1 MANVIDVLINASWTG
16 GAAVQSASTDLRG
29 MSNAA
34 AATSVEMAA
43 VTQRSSLLNTAL
55 ADIGQQVA
63 LGTLTVEQGADA
75 YQQYEA
81 TLADVGTQAPK
92 TGVNLAGLTTKIF
105 AVGAA
110 FTAVTLA
117 ARKGLEAIKSGA
129 ELELTI
135 QRFDR
140 LAETIGTTGDALTG
154 DLIVAS
160 RGLVSQFEAMALATD
175 FMALGLVKTH
185 DEAVRLSNVASQLG
199 FDMNQL
205 VLTLTNQT
213 TMRFD
218 ALGVSVAGFS
228 KKVEALEDAG
238 HDANEAFQLAFLEQA
253 EEQIERVGSV
263 AETTAGKISIIESA
277 WKDLLDTL
285 KLGTIDALG
294 PFIDELAS
302 ATIAGSDAA
311 RAASEFSKAA
321 GDQDEQIAAVGELR
335 SALEDLDNFLGVGV
349 GLFSGVALDRA
360 TDSFLA
366 LAGEAAAAGTTI
378 EEQQQILRDLG
389 FEVENGVVAL
399 GGYAVAWERVAEAIN
414 SVRIESV
421 IGDVT
426 NAVNLALDPL
436 GDVAA
441 ASAEALG
448 DLQKQVEAIEFKELL
463 VDVGLTKDEFIKLAA
478 AMGGTAEAT
487 EFLKIQAA
495 GVPGLLRDI
504 ANITD
509 ELGEQL
515 AEQLEGRADLFIDFQ
530 DELTQISFTE
540 AERRSD
546 VEASSEERRT
556 EIVERHGERRARDEQ
571 DWARSRLRQQQ
582 RLQRDIEGVNEDAA
596 KRAVELRAD
605 TDRDLQELERD
616 HLGRIADII
625 SNADLALE
633 D

>member
-1 MANVIDVLINASWTG
+1 
-16 GAAVQSASTDLRG
+16 

-571 DWARSRLRQQQ
+571 DWARSRLRQQ
-582 RLQRDIEGVNEDAA
+582 A
-596 KRAVELRAD
+596 
-605 TDRDLQELERD
+605 
-616 HLGRIADII
+616 GR
-625 SNADLALE
+625 
-633 D
+633 